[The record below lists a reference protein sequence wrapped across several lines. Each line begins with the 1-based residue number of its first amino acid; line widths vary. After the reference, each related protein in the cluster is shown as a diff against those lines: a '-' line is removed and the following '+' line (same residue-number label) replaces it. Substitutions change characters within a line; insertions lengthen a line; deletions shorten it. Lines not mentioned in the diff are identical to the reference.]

1 MPADYAQIRQENK
14 ERYGWDTAVLDLL
27 GQLYSEPTH
36 FIFELLQNAEDAG
49 ATELT
54 FELFGDHLQVRHD
67 GRPFTEAD
75 VRGVCGIGKSPKS
88 GDLTKVG
95 KFGIGFKS
103 VYAYTKT
110 PHVYSG
116 DENFHIEKYVQPH
129 AIAPLHEPS
138 APGDERAPRTLFVF
152 PFNHD
157 DPSAATAVAEISDA
171 LADLEPTTLLFLRK
185 IKHIYI
191 RGPLTADAAL
201 ERADDAGPT
210 SSSRRVVL
218 KSEHGRDDAEW
229 LVWGRELPEN
239 PDLRVEVAFRSITR
253 QGHQRLAKDE
263 SSPLVV
269 FFPTARETFLGFLI
283 QGPYRTTPARDNVP
297 GRDPWNQGLVH
308 ETAVLLADVLRELRD
323 AGLLT
328 VEVLQALPIDAA
340 RFQPGTMFRPLFESV
355 IEYVDRDRLI
365 PLAEGGYGSAA
376 ELRLARGTGLRELLP
391 PELLGE
397 LYGSS
402 GPVSFAA
409 ESITENRTP
418 VLWHYLRKELQVD
431 EVAPEAVVNRVTR
444 DFLAAR
450 PDQWIGQFYAFL
462 LQNQALWRAKRNWY
476 EDDGPARA
484 KAIIR
489 LEDGSHILPFT
500 PAGQPAAYLPGRTE
514 TEFPTVRREV
524 ADIPEAR
531 RFLEALTFTEPDVVT
546 EVLEKVLPRYASL
559 DVQDL
564 DSAQHEADLEHI
576 ASAMNTVNTDRRQHL
591 REQLRGTAFLIGEN
605 AVTGQRQLMTPSALY
620 WRSPDMETYLDGNP
634 DGWFFADGHQQWSE
648 QLTSLGVRE
657 EPVVNAQKPDSRGY
671 VILADYY
678 GWHVRGLDR
687 FDPDARIDDLEFAL
701 RNPDRARSEYI
712 WNSLLC
718 ANQHLIAGTVESSKR
733 QVFSDPTHVHKTSPI
748 GAVATAEAW
757 LPGADGAFHRP
768 EELQVD
774 QLPTE
779 YRRDKA
785 LARALGMVQPVVEE
799 ASRQLGLPPDV
810 LRGLTEYPD
819 LVIELQQK
827 LKERVTG
834 TSADANSD
842 AEASSHVADG
852 PEPAPGEEIDYI
864 NALTDAFS
872 RTAKPVRHPEDTT
885 PASGIVSN
893 PEFRRSRVQETIAGE
908 KADEPSQYERFRQ
921 VPRRVWE
928 AKDSSVRQFLL
939 EQYAGRCQIC
949 SQTFI
954 KRDNAPYFEGV
965 YLVSRTHARW
975 IDRPG
980 NVICLC
986 ATCCAKFQYGIVVA
1000 DDILPQIVT
1009 WRTQREGGSDP
1020 RLTLQLCG
1028 EDAAL
1033 KFTEKHL
1040 LDLQEIIKT
1049 ELP

>member
-1 MPADYAQIRQENK
+1 M
-14 ERYGWDTAVLDLL
+14 
-27 GQLYSEPTH
+27 
-36 FIFELLQNAEDAG
+36 
-49 ATELT
+49 
-54 FELFGDHLQVRHD
+54 
-67 GRPFTEAD
+67 
-75 VRGVCGIGKSPKS
+75 
-88 GDLTKVG
+88 
-95 KFGIGFKS
+95 
-103 VYAYTKT
+103 
-110 PHVYSG
+110 
-116 DENFHIEKYVQPH
+116 
-129 AIAPLHEPS
+129 
-138 APGDERAPRTLFVF
+138 
-152 PFNHD
+152 
-157 DPSAATAVAEISDA
+157 
-171 LADLEPTTLLFLRK
+171 
-185 IKHIYI
+185 
-191 RGPLTADAAL
+191 
-201 ERADDAGPT
+201 
-210 SSSRRVVL
+210 
-218 KSEHGRDDAEW
+218 
-229 LVWGRELPEN
+229 
-239 PDLRVEVAFRSITR
+239 
-253 QGHQRLAKDE
+253 
-263 SSPLVV
+263 
-269 FFPTARETFLGFLI
+269 
-283 QGPYRTTPARDNVP
+283 
-297 GRDPWNQGLVH
+297 
-308 ETAVLLADVLRELRD
+308 
-323 AGLLT
+323 
-328 VEVLQALPIDAA
+328 
-340 RFQPGTMFRPLFESV
+340 
-355 IEYVDRDRLI
+355 
-365 PLAEGGYGSAA
+365 
-376 ELRLARGTGLRELLP
+376 
-391 PELLGE
+391 LGE

-431 EVAPEAVVNRVTR
+431 EVTPEAVINRATS

-576 ASAMNTVNTDRRQHL
+576 ASAMNTVNTDRRRHL

-605 AVTGQRQLMTPSALY
+605 AVTGQRQLMTPPALY

-634 DGWFFADGHQQWSE
+634 DGWFLADGHQPWSE

-733 QVFSDPTHVHKTSPI
+733 QVFSDPTLCTRLRRS
-748 GAVATAEAW
+748 AR
-757 LPGADGAFHRP
+757 LQRLRPGS
-768 EELQVD
+768 
-774 QLPTE
+774 
-779 YRRDKA
+779 
-785 LARALGMVQPVVEE
+785 LARTGHSTARKS
-799 ASRQLGLPPDV
+799 SRSISCQRNTGETRRSPGPSAWSSLS
-810 LRGLTEYPD
+810 LRRRAANWDSRRTYCAVSPNTLN

-852 PEPAPGEEIDYI
+852 PEPAPGEEVDYI

-908 KADEPSQYERFRQ
+908 KADEPSQYERFRL

-939 EQYAGRCQIC
+939 EQYAQAAARSAVKHLSNAIMHPTSRASTLSPERMPAGSTGRAMSSACARHAVRN
-949 SQTFI
+949 SST
-954 KRDNAPYFEGV
+954 G
-965 YLVSRTHARW
+965 LWSRTTSC
-975 IDRPG
+975 P
-980 NVICLC
+980 
-986 ATCCAKFQYGIVVA
+986 K
-1000 DDILPQIVT
+1000 
-1009 WRTQREGGSDP
+1009 S
-1020 RLTLQLCG
+1020 
-1028 EDAAL
+1028 
-1033 KFTEKHL
+1033 
-1040 LDLQEIIKT
+1040 
-1049 ELP
+1049 